1 MVGETIVH
9 PVDLVSDVGDV
20 LRDLG
25 QLLCVLFVFRSVDV
39 AGFAG
44 LIDNPD
50 ESQTAYKPGRND
62 LGEIHVVTRI
72 SRGARCR

>member
-1 MVGETIVH
+1 VVGETIVH
-9 PVDLVSDVGDV
+9 SVDLVSDVGDV
-20 LRDLG
+20 LRNLG
-25 QLLCVLFVFRSVDV
+25 ELLGVLFVFRSVDV

-50 ESQTAYKPGRND
+50 KSQTAYKPGGDD

-72 SRGARCR
+72 SKGAKCR